1 MTLSYCHYEGRMEKN
16 SRNIKDLVL
25 YRNVK
30 NLKSEVGEMF
40 LWIKSLLYKNENL
53 SLEPK

>member
-1 MTLSYCHYEGRMEKN
+1 MTLSYCHYEGRTEKN